1 MRRILFLILS
11 IAMMLPI
18 STPAFAQ
25 KSSKVSVS
33 LFEDGGTDVLGY
45 ATVSLTAKN
54 ATRVY
59 KYTLTNDQGTATF
72 SEVKNGTYV
81 LKAELMGYVTL
92 EKEFSV
98 KDADVNLGKLAMKLD
113 TQALDAASVSAVGNP
128 IVIKKDT
135 IEYNAS
141 SFKTNETDVLEDLL
155 KKLPGV
161 EVGTDGSITANGQTV
176 SKVYIDGKTF
186 FMDDPAV
193 ASKNLP
199 AKMVNKVKVV
209 KKKSDQAEFTGIE
222 DGEEETV
229 LDLSVQQ
236 SMMDGLMGNVNLGA
250 GHDVPA
256 MANASEEM
264 KSKIYNDARYS
275 SNLFMGKFSNGKQ
288 FSLIGNANN
297 GGNVGFGDRG
307 GMNRGS
313 GGVTTSYMLGA
324 NLGADLLDDKMELTG
339 NYSLNGM
346 DNDSWNK
353 SYRENYFEGYT
364 RFNNNE
370 TQSLSNNL
378 GHRIGMR
385 IKHDF
390 SKSSSL
396 IFEPSINFTRGE
408 NTSLETFDTDVLT
421 LADQVFGK
429 EKDGF
434 SFNGGSSQN
443 VSASGRLQYRQ
454 RLGIPGR
461 TLVINSNFSFSDNRQ
476 DGYTQSLTNN
486 YQNSNLFNTDII
498 NQRNKQGSTSQSA
511 SVRMNYTEP
520 LGNYFYVEASYNLN
534 WSHSQSYKDAFDAG
548 PFDVNGFTHGAFVG
562 YSPRHDVN
570 PVYNPLDE
578 IRNIANSNEIINDNL
593 RQTAGLEMLYQS
605 TKLRAQ
611 VGFNIIPTRIH
622 NYTDRETYQIDTTYS
637 ILNWSPTAMVIWDP
651 TNSTN
656 IRFNYRGSSS
666 QPSVSQL
673 VPVLDNSN
681 PIMQSLGNPYLNPS
695 FSHNIS
701 LEDRYTNRQRFSSYS
716 IRINGG
722 FNQDPV
728 VTASWSKVGGK
739 TYSMPVNGP
748 TAGNIG
754 VNFFA
759 NFPIKR
765 SNFSINTSTG
775 ATARVSSSYT
785 GTNIDTE
792 KYLIR
797 NADGEVA
804 DFDYPAF
811 RSDYA
816 DIDNS
821 KDFSRNDT
829 RSLNIN
835 ERFTLQYR
843 SDALE
848 IRLGAGTTYQRT
860 SYSLRPEQNLN
871 QWSNNANF
879 SVIWDWDSIG
889 LSVNPDFNYRWYY
902 GFTTDRP
909 SEALLNCTVEKN
921 IFKNRATIALVA
933 RDILGQTK
941 NFSVATSANSYSE
954 TYTNSLGRYIMA
966 TFQWRFGTFGGRG
979 GRGGHGGG
987 MRGMGGRGR
996 GGFGGF

>member
-1 MRRILFLILS
+1 MLLSIMLILP
-11 IAMMLPI
+11 L

-25 KSSKVSVS
+25 KVSNVSVQ
-33 LFEDGGTDVLGY
+33 LVEDGSSDVLGF

-59 KYTLTNDQGTATF
+59 KYTLTNDKGSATF
-72 SEVKNGTYV
+72 SEVRNGTYV

-98 KDADVNLGKLAMKLD
+98 KDNDVNLGQISMKLD
-113 TQALDAASVSAVGNP
+113 SQALDAASVSAVGNP

-141 SFKTNETDVLEDLL
+141 SFKTSETDVLEDLL

-161 EVGTDGSITANGQTV
+161 EVGSDGSITANGQTIN
-176 SKVYIDGKTF
+176 KVYIDGKTF
-186 FMDDPAV
+186 FMDDPAI

-199 AKMVNKVKVV
+199 AKMVDKVKVV

-229 LDLSVQQ
+229 LDLSVQRG
-236 SMMDGLMGNVNLGA
+236 MMDGLMGNVNVGA

-256 MANASEEM
+256 TANASEEV
-264 KSKIYNDARYS
+264 KSKIYNDSRYS
-275 SNLFMGKFSNGKQ
+275 SNLFMGKFSDGKQ

-297 GGNVGFGDRG
+297 GGNIGFGDRG
-307 GMNRGS
+307 GMSRGN
-313 GGVTTSYMLGA
+313 GGVTTSYMLGT
-324 NLGADLLDDKMELTG
+324 NLGANLLNDKMELTG

-353 SYRENYFEGYT
+353 SYSENYFDGYT
-364 RFNNNE
+364 RFQDNE
-370 TQSLSNNL
+370 TQSLSDNL
-378 GHRIGMR
+378 GHRLGMR

-396 IFEPSINFTRGE
+396 IFEPSVNFTRGQ
-408 NTSLETFDTDVLT
+408 NTSLQTFDTDVLT
-421 LADQVFGK
+421 LADSLFSK

-434 SFNGGSSQN
+434 SFNGGTSQN

-461 TLVINSNFSFSDNRQ
+461 TLVVNGNFNLSDNRQ

-486 YQNSNLFNTDII
+486 FRDSELFNTDII

-511 SVRMNYTEP
+511 SLRMNYTEP
-520 LGNYFYVEASYNLN
+520 LGNYFYVEASYNMN
-534 WSHSQSYKDAFDAG
+534 WSHSESYKDAFDG
-548 PFDVNGFTHGAFVG
+548 LFDEGSFRQDAFTG
-562 YSPRHDVN
+562 YSPRHDR
-570 PVYNPLDE
+570 NPLYITEGE
-578 IRNIANSNEIINDNL
+578 IRNAANSNEIINDNL

-622 NYTDRETYQIDTTYS
+622 NYTDRETYKIDTTYS

-656 IRFNYRGSSS
+656 VRFNYRGNSS

-701 LEDRYTNRQRFSSYS
+701 LEDRYTNRQKFSSFNL
-716 IRINGG
+716 RLNGG

-748 TAGNIG
+748 TSGNIG
-754 VNFFA
+754 ANFFA

-765 SNFSINTSTG
+765 SNFSINTTTG
-775 ATARVSSSYT
+775 ATARISSSYT
-785 GTNIDTE
+785 GTNIDTD
-792 KYLIR
+792 KYLIK
-797 NADGEVA
+797 NADGEVT

-816 DIDNS
+816 DIDSS
-821 KDFSRNDT
+821 KDFSRNDV
-829 RSLNIN
+829 RSLNVN

-848 IRLGAGTTYQRT
+848 VRLGAGTTYQRT

-871 QWSNNANF
+871 QWSNNASL
-879 SVIWDWDSIG
+879 SVIWDWESIG
-889 LSVNPDFNYRWYY
+889 MKFRPDFNYRWYY
-902 GFTTDRP
+902 GYATERP
-909 SEALLNCTVEKN
+909 SEALLNCSIEKN
-921 IFKNRATIALVA
+921 IFKNRATLSIVA

-941 NFSVATSANSYSE
+941 NFSVSASDNSYRE
-954 TYTNSLGRYIMA
+954 TYTNSLGRYVMA
-966 TFQWRFGTFGGRG
+966 TLQWRFGSFGGRG
-979 GRGGHGGG
+979 GRSGGMPMGGG
-987 MRGMGGRGR
+987 MRGGM
-996 GGFGGF
+996 GGFGGGRGF